1 MNSTRFAD
9 CVVFGTCLLV
19 IPFLFG
25 MGAGCEQARKEI
37 ATVCE
42 PQPGATLAAT
52 YQDKAGVMCSYI
64 DSPPIAMPRRKQ
76 KATKA

>member
-9 CVVFGTCLLV
+9 YVVFGTCLLV

-25 MGAGCEQARKEI
+25 MGAGREQARKEI

-52 YQDKAGVMCSYI
+52 YQDKTGVMCKYI
-64 DSPPIAMPRRKQ
+64 DSPPIARPQRKQ
-76 KATKA
+76 KAKRS